1 MNIMDG
7 LYSHLAVIHGVS
19 ANARTWHNEVLETS
33 TSLITAWASETKTPY
48 DFYTFLISS
57 PTTSLKSLSFVA
69 PHLRTTP
76 VIE

>member
-48 DFYTFLISS
+48 DFIPS
-57 PTTSLKSLSFVA
+57 
-69 PHLRTTP
+69 
-76 VIE
+76 